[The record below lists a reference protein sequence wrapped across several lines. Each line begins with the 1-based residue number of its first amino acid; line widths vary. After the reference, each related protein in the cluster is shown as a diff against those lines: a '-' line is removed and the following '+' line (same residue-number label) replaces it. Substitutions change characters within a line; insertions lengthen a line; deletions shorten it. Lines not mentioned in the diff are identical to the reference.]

1 MPKAKSKAEV
11 SEKIEEVATPVA
23 PQVSKEPTV
32 KDKPKSESQSI
43 AELMK
48 KLVIVNS

>member
-1 MPKAKSKAEV
+1 MPKAKNKAEV
-11 SEKIEEVATPVA
+11 SEQIEEVATPVA
-23 PQVSKEPTV
+23 PQPSSAPKVE
-32 KDKPKSESQSI
+32 DKPKSESQSI

>member
-1 MPKAKSKAEV
+1 MPKAKNKAEV
-11 SEKIEEVATPVA
+11 SEQIEEVATPVA
-23 PQVSKEPTV
+23 PQISPEPTAQ
-32 KDKPKSESQSI
+32 DKPKSESQTI